1 MKKKLAFLFLT
12 MALIAAVAL
21 PGCSNDND
29 DPDPTSGLTKIRVA
43 TDATWPPFEYI
54 DTATNKIVGFDID
67 LMLAIAEKAG
77 LEVEFVNV
85 EWDPLLAG
93 VSQGTYDAAI
103 SSITIKPDRLEA
115 MSFSDPYFVAG
126 QIIVVRAGNTD
137 IAGENSLA
145 GKKVGVQSGTT
156 GDDEVSEISGV
167 DRVAYDEIGLAFAA
181 LLGNQIDAVV
191 CDTPVADGYVT
202 KYNTELKTVGE
213 VLTTEEYGIALP
225 KSNTALLAKINA
237 GLAAVIAEGKI
248 EELVLKWLV
257 S

>member
-1 MKKKLAFLFLT
+1 MKKKLTFLFLT
-12 MALIAAVAL
+12 LALIAAVAL

-29 DPDPTSGLTKIRVA
+29 DPDPTSTVTIIRVA

-54 DTATNKIVGFDID
+54 DTATNQIVGFDID
-67 LMLAIAEKAG
+67 LMRAIAEKAG
-77 LEVEFVNV
+77 LQVEFVNV

-103 SSITIKPDRLEA
+103 SSITIKADRLEA

-126 QIIVVRAGNTD
+126 QIIVVGAGNTD
-137 IAGENSLA
+137 ITGENSLS

-156 GDDEVSEISGV
+156 GDSEANEIAGAEVV
-167 DRVAYDEIGLAFAA
+167 PYDEIGLAFAA

-202 KYNTELKTVGE
+202 KYNTDLKTVGE
-213 VLTTEEYGIALP
+213 VLTTEEYGIAFP
-225 KSNTALLAKINA
+225 KSNTALIAKINA
-237 GLAAVIAEGKI
+237 GLAAVKADGKI
-248 EELVLKWLV
+248 EELVQKWLV
-257 S
+257 D